1 MQLSRK
7 FWSKSRVAGLFG
19 VMALALAACAAPPP
33 RVTSPTAAPSNQTNQ
48 TNQASATPQTLTVM
62 THDSFSVSEAVLKQF
77 EQTNNVKVIV
87 LKSGDAGSA
96 LNKAILSK
104 SAPIADVLYG
114 VDNTFLSRALA
125 ADIFVPYAAPAL
137 TNIADTL
144 KLDKQNRLLPVDY
157 GHVVIN
163 FDKAMGGTPATLK
176 ELADPKWKSKLVVQN
191 PATSS
196 PGLAFLMATI
206 AAFPENSEYS
216 WRQFWA
222 ELRANDV
229 FVSPDWSDAYYTQF
243 SGSSGKGPRPLVVS
257 YQTSPAAEVYF
268 SEGKLKEPPT
278 GNLEGTAFEQIEF
291 AGILKGAKNRALAE
305 KFVDFLL
312 SAPMQADIPLQMFV
326 YPAVNSTPLPEMF
339 TQFAPAPK
347 RIYSLAPEAIDQNR
361 ETWIEEWTK
370 IVLR

>member
-1 MQLSRK
+1 MERTFL
-7 FWSKSRVAGLFG
+7 SKSKLLVSVLTG
-19 VMALALAACAAPPP
+19 LALAACAAPPP
-33 RVTSPTAAPSNQTNQ
+33 RAPQPTVAPSTQTNS
-48 TNQASATPQTLTVM
+48 NPQTLTVM
-62 THDSFSVSEAVLKQF
+62 AHDSFSVSEAVLKQF
-77 EQTNNVKVIV
+77 EQANNAKVVV

-104 SAPIADVLYG
+104 GAPIADVLYG
-114 VDNTFLSRALA
+114 VDNTFLSRALVA
-125 ADIFVPYAAPAL
+125 NLFESYTSPAL
-137 TNIADTL
+137 ANISDAL
-144 KLDKQNRLLPVDY
+144 KLDKENRLLPVDF

-176 ELADPKWKSKLVVQN
+176 ELADPKWKGKLVVQN

-206 AAFPENSEYS
+206 AAFPEGSGYD
-216 WRQFWA
+216 WKQFWKD
-222 ELRANDV
+222 LRANDV

-257 YQTSPAAEVYF
+257 YQTSPAAEVFF

-291 AGILKGAKNRALAE
+291 VGILKGAKNRVLAE
-305 KFVDFLL
+305 KFVDFML
-312 SAPMQADIPLQMFV
+312 SAPMQAGIPLQMFV
-326 YPAVNSTPLPEMF
+326 YPAITNTPLPDVF
-339 TQFAPAPK
+339 VQFAPAPK
-347 RIYSLAPEAIDQNR
+347 QVFTLAPDVIDKNR
-361 ETWIEEWTK
+361 EAWIEAWTK